1 MWLVRFGTLQ
11 RSALLPMRAR
21 LRHFPSKVR
30 SQKTPGNFFAGGFFI
45 ATTLALIVSHLA
57 HVFCCLSGL
66 AQLPFVLGGTDW
78 GMAAPQLKAKMLY
91 SFKH

>member
-45 ATTLALIVSHLA
+45 ATFNDACFDRIA
-57 HVFCCLSGL
+57 FGAC
-66 AQLPFVLGGTDW
+66 VL
-78 GMAAPQLKAKMLY
+78 MP
-91 SFKH
+91 